1 MSPRCALDDCPNLA
15 VFKVGSH
22 NCERVD
28 ACHVHVIDIVL
39 AIAPANLVRIDV
51 EALLL
56 SGLVTVDSWDW
67 RPQVHHAYDVF
78 RNASRRTMPCRAST
92 K

>member
-1 MSPRCALDDCPNLA
+1 MA
-15 VFKVGSH
+15 VFKVSSH

-28 ACHVHVIDIVL
+28 ACHVHVIDTIL

-56 SGLVTVDSWDW
+56 SGLVTVDPWDW
-67 RPQVHHAYDVF
+67 RPQAHHAYDEF
-78 RNASRRTMPCRAST
+78 RTSRERSVSCRAST